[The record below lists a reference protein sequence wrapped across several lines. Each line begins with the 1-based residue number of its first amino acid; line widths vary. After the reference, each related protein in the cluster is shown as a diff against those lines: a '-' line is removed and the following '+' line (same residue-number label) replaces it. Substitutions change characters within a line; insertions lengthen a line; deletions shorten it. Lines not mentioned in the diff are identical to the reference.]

1 MKAPFA
7 RQGGKKAIL
16 EQIIKLIPPHN
27 TYCEL
32 FAGSAILFFN
42 LPKAKLS
49 VLNDLDHD
57 VYERLKLLQKA
68 PLDESKYVSLNTIP
82 SIKRFYNSQHNT
94 IADKISYHKIKASNG
109 FGGTP
114 IVNTK
119 DIKTNYNPHNITTNL
134 KYYKEM
140 LKGVKI
146 TNKDYLELI
155 DKYDADD
162 TFFFLDPPYENTSSR
177 FYGETDF
184 DYERLA
190 NRLTSVKGNFMLTIN
205 DSKYIRKVFKGFVI
219 KKIKVRSNWTDME
232 KHTSKSRDE
241 LLIMNYRF

>member
-7 RQGGKKAIL
+7 RQGGKQETL

-42 LPKAKLS
+42 LPKAKFS

-68 PLDESKYVSLNTIP
+68 PLNSMYASLDTLQELKN
-82 SIKRFYNSQHNT
+82 FYNLKHTT
-94 IADKISYHKIKASNG
+94 IADKIIYHRIKANNG
-109 FGGTP
+109 FN
-114 IVNTK
+114 VNPVVTDK
-119 DIKTNYNPHNITTNL
+119 HIYKNRNPHNITKNL
-134 KYYKEM
+134 EYYKEM

-155 DKYDADD
+155 NKYDKED
-162 TFFFLDPPYENTSSR
+162 TFFFLDPPYENTPST
-177 FYGETDF
+177 FYDKTEF

-190 NRLTSVKGNFMLTIN
+190 NRLKSVKGNFMLTIN

-219 KKIKVRSNWTDME
+219 KPIKVKSQWLDKEN
-232 KHTSKSRDE
+232 KSKSRNE